1 MKFSNFI
8 INTLKES
15 PKDAQIISHK
25 LMLRTSMV
33 KQHTAGIY
41 IWLPLGLRVL
51 RKIENI
57 VRKNQ
62 DDIGCQELLM
72 PTIQSSEL
80 WKKSGR
86 YDDYGKEM
94 LRMNDR
100 HDSELLYGPTNEE
113 VVTDFFNDYVN
124 SYKNLPKYL
133 YHIQWK
139 FRDEIRPRFGVMR
152 GREFLMKDA
161 YSFDLSESAAFDT
174 YKIFYKNYLKTFID
188 LGLKP
193 IPVKA
198 DSGAIGGNL
207 SHEFQILANT
217 GESEIAYD
225 PQLTANNLLDQ
236 SYEEI
241 NSLYSASD
249 DLIDKSK
256 IDIVI
261 GRGIEVGHIFYF
273 GTKYST
279 PLGARM
285 INKDGKNEDLHMGSY
300 GIGVSRLVGA
310 IIEAH
315 HDEKGIVWPF
325 QIAPFKINIIASEE
339 LLQNDKILNAY
350 TFLLN
355 KYKDVILDDRS
366 ITFGKKIKD
375 TELIGIPWTIIAG
388 KNYSESGHL
397 ELLNRRTNENI
408 KISLNDLEKF
418 DFEKNFS

>member
-15 PKDAQIISHK
+15 PKEAQIISHK

-57 VRKNQ
+57 VRNNQ

-94 LRMNDR
+94 LRMTDR

-225 PQLTANNLLDQ
+225 SQLTANNLLDQ

-241 NSLYSASD
+241 NDLYSASD
-249 DLIDKSK
+249 NLIDKSK

-339 LLQNDKILNAY
+339 LLQNDKILNVY

>member
-41 IWLPLGLRVL
+41 IWLPLGLRIL

-94 LRMNDR
+94 LRMTDR

-241 NSLYSASD
+241 NNLYSASD

-285 INKDGKNEDLHMGSY
+285 INMDGKNEDLHMGSY

-339 LLQNDKILNAY
+339 LLQNDKILNVY

>member
-15 PKDAQIISHK
+15 PKEAQIISHK

-57 VRKNQ
+57 VRNNQ

-94 LRMNDR
+94 LKMTDR

-241 NSLYSASD
+241 NNLYSASD

-285 INKDGKNEDLHMGSY
+285 INRDGKNEDLHMGSY

>member
-15 PKDAQIISHK
+15 PKEAQIISHK

-33 KQHTAGIY
+33 KQHAAGIY

-57 VRKNQ
+57 VRNNQ

-94 LRMNDR
+94 LRMTDR

-241 NSLYSASD
+241 NNLYSASD

-375 TELIGIPWTIIAG
+375 TELMGIPWTIIAG

>member
-15 PKDAQIISHK
+15 PKEAQIISHK

-94 LRMNDR
+94 LRMTDR

-241 NSLYSASD
+241 NNLYSASD

-285 INKDGKNEDLHMGSY
+285 INKNGKNEDLHMGSY

>member
-15 PKDAQIISHK
+15 PKEAQIISHK

-33 KQHTAGIY
+33 KQHTTGIY

-94 LRMNDR
+94 LRMTDR

-241 NSLYSASD
+241 NNLYSASD

-273 GTKYST
+273 GTKYSI

>member
-94 LRMNDR
+94 LRMTDR

-161 YSFDLSESAAFDT
+161 YSFDLSESAAFET
-174 YKIFYKNYLKTFID
+174 YKIFYKNYLRTFID

-285 INKDGKNEDLHMGSY
+285 INMDGKNEDLHMGSY

-315 HDEKGIVWPF
+315 HDERGIVWPF

-339 LLQNDKILNAY
+339 LLQNDKILNVY

-375 TELIGIPWTIIAG
+375 SELIGIPWTIIAG

>member
-57 VRKNQ
+57 VRNNQ

-94 LRMNDR
+94 LRMTDR

-241 NSLYSASD
+241 NNLYSASD

>member
-15 PKDAQIISHK
+15 PKEAQIISHK

-33 KQHTAGIY
+33 KQHTVGIY

-57 VRKNQ
+57 VRNNQ

-94 LRMNDR
+94 LKMTDR

-241 NSLYSASD
+241 NNLYSASD

-285 INKDGKNEDLHMGSY
+285 INRDGKNEDLHMGSY

>member
-15 PKDAQIISHK
+15 PKEAQIISHK

-33 KQHTAGIY
+33 KQHTVGIY

-57 VRKNQ
+57 VRNNQ

-94 LRMNDR
+94 LRMTDR

-241 NSLYSASD
+241 NNLYSASD

-339 LLQNDKILNAY
+339 LLQNDKILNVY

>member
-15 PKDAQIISHK
+15 PKEAQIISHK

-57 VRKNQ
+57 VRNNQ

-94 LRMNDR
+94 LRMTDR

-161 YSFDLSESAAFDT
+161 YSFDLSESAAFET
-174 YKIFYKNYLKTFID
+174 YKIFYKNYLRTFID

-241 NSLYSASD
+241 NNLYSASD

-339 LLQNDKILNAY
+339 LLQNDKILNVY

>member
-15 PKDAQIISHK
+15 PKEAQIISHK

-33 KQHTAGIY
+33 KQHTVGIY

-57 VRKNQ
+57 VRNNQ

-94 LRMNDR
+94 LRMTDR

-241 NSLYSASD
+241 NNLYSASD

-285 INKDGKNEDLHMGSY
+285 INRDGKNEDLHMGSY

>member
-15 PKDAQIISHK
+15 PKEAQIISHK

-57 VRKNQ
+57 VRNNQ

-94 LRMNDR
+94 LRMTDR

-161 YSFDLSESAAFDT
+161 YSFDLSENAAFET
-174 YKIFYKNYLKTFID
+174 YKIFYKNYLRTFID

-241 NSLYSASD
+241 NNLYSASD

>member
-15 PKDAQIISHK
+15 PKEAQIISHK

-57 VRKNQ
+57 VRNNQ

-94 LRMNDR
+94 LRMTDR

-241 NSLYSASD
+241 NNLYSASD

>member
-15 PKDAQIISHK
+15 PKEAQIISHK

-94 LRMNDR
+94 LRMTDR

-207 SHEFQILANT
+207 SHEFQILGNT

-241 NSLYSASD
+241 NNLYSASD

-315 HDEKGIVWPF
+315 HDERGIVWPF

>member
-8 INTLKES
+8 INSLKES
-15 PKDAQIISHK
+15 PKEAQIISHK

-94 LRMNDR
+94 LRITDR
-100 HDSELLYGPTNEE
+100 HDNELLYGPTNEE
-113 VVTDFFNDYVN
+113 VVADFFNDYVN

-161 YSFDLSESAAFDT
+161 YSFDLSESAAFET

-225 PQLTANNLLDQ
+225 PQLTSNNLLDQ

-241 NSLYSASD
+241 NNFYSASD

-256 IDIVI
+256 KDIVI

-285 INKDGKNEDLHMGSY
+285 INKDGKNKDLHMGSY

-315 HDEKGIVWPF
+315 HDERGIVWPF

-339 LLQNDKILNAY
+339 LLQNDKISNVY

-355 KYKDVILDDRS
+355 KYKDVILDDRP

-408 KISLNDLEKF
+408 KISLDDLEKF

>member
-41 IWLPLGLRVL
+41 IWLPLGLRIL

-94 LRMNDR
+94 LRMTDR

-241 NSLYSASD
+241 NNLYSASD

-285 INKDGKNEDLHMGSY
+285 INMDGKNEDLHMGSY

-315 HDEKGIVWPF
+315 HDERGIVWPF

>member
-1 MKFSNFI
+1 
-8 INTLKES
+8 
-15 PKDAQIISHK
+15 
-25 LMLRTSMV
+25 
-33 KQHTAGIY
+33 
-41 IWLPLGLRVL
+41 
-51 RKIENI
+51 
-57 VRKNQ
+57 
-62 DDIGCQELLM
+62 
-72 PTIQSSEL
+72 
-80 WKKSGR
+80 
-86 YDDYGKEM
+86 M
-94 LRMNDR
+94 LRMTDR

-161 YSFDLSESAAFDT
+161 YSFDLSESAAFET

-225 PQLTANNLLDQ
+225 LQLTANNLLDQ

-241 NSLYSASD
+241 NNLYSASD
-249 DLIDKSK
+249 ELIDKSK
-256 IDIVI
+256 KDIVI

-315 HDEKGIVWPF
+315 HDERGIVWPF

-339 LLQNDKILNAY
+339 LLRNDKILNVH

-355 KYKDVILDDRS
+355 KYEDVILDDRS

-375 TELIGIPWTIIAG
+375 SELIGIPWTIIAG

-397 ELLNRRTNENI
+397 ELLNRRTNKNI

>member
-15 PKDAQIISHK
+15 PKEAQIISHK

-51 RKIENI
+51 RKLENI

-94 LRMNDR
+94 LRMTDR

-241 NSLYSASD
+241 NSFYSASD

-285 INKDGKNEDLHMGSY
+285 INMDGKNEDLHMGSY

-315 HDEKGIVWPF
+315 HDERGIVWPF

-339 LLQNDKILNAY
+339 LLQNDKILNVY

>member
-15 PKDAQIISHK
+15 PKEAQIISHK

-57 VRKNQ
+57 VRNNQ

-94 LRMNDR
+94 LKMTDR

-241 NSLYSASD
+241 NNLYSASD

>member
-8 INTLKES
+8 INSLKES
-15 PKDAQIISHK
+15 PKEAQIISHK

-57 VRKNQ
+57 VRNNQ

-94 LRMNDR
+94 LRMTYR

-241 NSLYSASD
+241 NNLYSASD

>member
-15 PKDAQIISHK
+15 PKEAQIISHK

-33 KQHTAGIY
+33 KQHTVGIY

-57 VRKNQ
+57 VRNNQ

-94 LRMNDR
+94 LRMTDR

-241 NSLYSASD
+241 NNLYSASD

>member
-1 MKFSNFI
+1 
-8 INTLKES
+8 
-15 PKDAQIISHK
+15 
-25 LMLRTSMV
+25 MV

-57 VRKNQ
+57 IRKNQ
-62 DDIGCQELLM
+62 DDINCHELLM
-72 PTIQSSEL
+72 PTIQSAEL

-94 LRMNDR
+94 LRMTDR
-100 HDSELLYGPTNEE
+100 HKSELLYGPTNEE

-161 YSFDLSESAAFDT
+161 YSFDLSESAAFET

-225 PQLTANNLLDQ
+225 PQLTANDLLDQ
-236 SYEEI
+236 SYEDI
-241 NSLYSASD
+241 NNLYSASEE
-249 DLIDKSK
+249 LIDKSK
-256 IDIVI
+256 KDIVI

-285 INKDGKNEDLHMGSY
+285 INNEGKNEDLHMGSY

-315 HDEKGIVWPF
+315 HDERGIVWPF

-339 LLQNDKILNAY
+339 LLGNDKILNIY
-350 TFLLN
+350 NFLLN

-366 ITFGKKIKD
+366 ITFGKKIRD
-375 TELIGIPWTIIAG
+375 SELIGIPWTIIAG
-388 KNYSESGHL
+388 KNYSESRNL
-397 ELLNRRTNENI
+397 ELLNRMTNENI
-408 KISLNDLEKF
+408 KISLDDLEKF

>member
-15 PKDAQIISHK
+15 PKEAQIISHK

-62 DDIGCQELLM
+62 DDIDCQELLM

-94 LRMNDR
+94 LRMTDR

-241 NSLYSASD
+241 NNLYSASD

-339 LLQNDKILNAY
+339 LLQNDKILNVY

>member
-8 INTLKES
+8 INSLKES
-15 PKDAQIISHK
+15 PKEAQIISHK

-57 VRKNQ
+57 VRNNQ

-94 LRMNDR
+94 LRMTDR

-241 NSLYSASD
+241 NNLYSASD

-418 DFEKNFS
+418 YFEKNFS

>member
-94 LRMNDR
+94 LRMTDR

-161 YSFDLSESAAFDT
+161 YSFDLSESAAFET
-174 YKIFYKNYLKTFID
+174 YKIFYKNYLRTFID

-241 NSLYSASD
+241 NNLYSASD

-285 INKDGKNEDLHMGSY
+285 INMDGKNEDLHMGSY

-315 HDEKGIVWPF
+315 HDERGIVWPF

-339 LLQNDKILNAY
+339 LLQNDKILNVY

>member
-15 PKDAQIISHK
+15 PKEAQIISHK

-57 VRKNQ
+57 VRNNQ

-94 LRMNDR
+94 LRMTDR

-315 HDEKGIVWPF
+315 HDERGIVWPF

-339 LLQNDKILNAY
+339 LLQNDKILNVY

>member
-15 PKDAQIISHK
+15 PKEAQIISHK

-57 VRKNQ
+57 VRNNQ

-94 LRMNDR
+94 LRMTDR

-241 NSLYSASD
+241 NNLYSASD

-315 HDEKGIVWPF
+315 HDERGIVWPF

>member
-15 PKDAQIISHK
+15 PKEAQIISHK

-57 VRKNQ
+57 VRNNQ

-94 LRMNDR
+94 LRMTDR

-241 NSLYSASD
+241 NNLYSASD

-285 INKDGKNEDLHMGSY
+285 INMDGKNEDLHMGSY

>member
-161 YSFDLSESAAFDT
+161 YSFDLSESAAFET
-174 YKIFYKNYLKTFID
+174 YKIFYKNYLRTFID

-315 HDEKGIVWPF
+315 HDERGIVWPF

-339 LLQNDKILNAY
+339 LLQNDKILNVY

>member
-15 PKDAQIISHK
+15 PKEAQIISHK

-33 KQHTAGIY
+33 KQHTVGIY

-57 VRKNQ
+57 VRNNQ

-94 LRMNDR
+94 LRMTDR

-241 NSLYSASD
+241 NNLYSASD

-285 INKDGKNEDLHMGSY
+285 INRDGKNEDLHMGSY

-339 LLQNDKILNAY
+339 LLQNDKILNVY

>member
-15 PKDAQIISHK
+15 PKEAQIISHK

-57 VRKNQ
+57 VRNNQ

-94 LRMNDR
+94 LRMTDR
-100 HDSELLYGPTNEE
+100 HDNELLYGPTNEE

-241 NSLYSASD
+241 NNLYSASD

>member
-15 PKDAQIISHK
+15 PKEAQIISHK

-57 VRKNQ
+57 VRNNQ

-94 LRMNDR
+94 LRMTDR

-161 YSFDLSESAAFDT
+161 YSFDLSENAAFET
-174 YKIFYKNYLKTFID
+174 YKIFYKNYLRTFID